1 MQTVD
6 EILKQRGAEY
16 GQFKDHAALSQELK
30 AVISSALATR
40 KKTLEPD
47 MAEALDMIIHKVA
60 RVINGNAKSI
70 DQWVDIAGYSTL
82 VADRLQGKVQ

>member
-1 MQTVD
+1 MQVVD

-30 AVISSALATR
+30 AVINNALATR

-47 MAEALDMIIHKVA
+47 MAEALSMIIHKIA
-60 RVINGNAKSI
+60 RIINGNASSV